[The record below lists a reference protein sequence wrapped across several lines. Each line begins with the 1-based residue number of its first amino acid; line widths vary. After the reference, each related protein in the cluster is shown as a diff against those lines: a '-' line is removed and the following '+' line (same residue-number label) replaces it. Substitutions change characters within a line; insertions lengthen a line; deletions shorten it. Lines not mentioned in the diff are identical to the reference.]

1 MPLDVVS
8 VAPID
13 VLFAEELGLIMEI
26 EPSNEKTVLALFEA
40 QDVTCHVIGSS
51 SQVVDSDATVIMSC
65 IYLSLYCI
73 NLLFS
78 YKTANSALWSIQL
91 CV

>member
-26 EPSNEKTVLALFEA
+26 EPSNEKTVLARFEA

-51 SQVVDSDATVIMSC
+51 SQADDSNATVIISC
-65 IYLSLYCI
+65 ID
-73 NLLFS
+73 LL
-78 YKTANSALWSIQL
+78 LQL
-91 CV
+91 FVVFL